1 MQSKTQPAP
10 AREQAAA
17 VPLGDFDVFE
27 DEDALVNRLY
37 YGFPV
42 MRRGCFAAQSSS
54 RKTPLAKRPTGT

>member
-10 AREQAAA
+10 ARERVTP

-37 YGFPV
+37 YGVP
-42 MRRGCFAAQSSS
+42 Q
-54 RKTPLAKRPTGT
+54 L